1 MKLTYLIIFSL
12 FSVMLT
18 GCSDCESD
26 YDAVGVTI
34 NDFAA
39 RTGITSM
46 ISQACADTHKNAN
59 CIAQTNNP
67 SSEYYGTQQGFVV
80 QCNNG
85 QYKFDLQET
94 IHAYFP
100 MESYKEKDD
109 PFEKCY
115 DYWVYD
121 FFSTAHKSEVPLPIN
136 SIQIDETDYNIWYV
150 SIGGTC
156 YQWNVANSN
165 YAVTK

>member
-1 MKLTYLIIFSL
+1 
-12 FSVMLT
+12 
-18 GCSDCESD
+18 
-26 YDAVGVTI
+26 
-34 NDFAA
+34 
-39 RTGITSM
+39 
-46 ISQACADTHKNAN
+46 
-59 CIAQTNNP
+59 
-67 SSEYYGTQQGFVV
+67 
-80 QCNNG
+80 
-85 QYKFDLQET
+85 
-94 IHAYFP
+94 

-115 DYWVYD
+115 DYLVYD

-150 SIGGTC
+150 SIGGTY

>member
-1 MKLTYLIIFSL
+1 MFIHLL
-12 FSVMLT
+12 FL
-18 GCSDCESD
+18 
-26 YDAVGVTI
+26 

-100 MESYKEKDD
+100 MESYKEKDN

-136 SIQIDETDYNIWYV
+136 SIQIDETDYNIWYI